1 MQKTDKPE
9 HQQDGSG
16 YHHPIFQSPSS
27 LSPVQGL
34 PFDNGP
40 NQRIDIGFPDSG

>member
-1 MQKTDKPE
+1 MADNCAADKR
-9 HQQDGSG
+9 
-16 YHHPIFQSPSS
+16 ITPSS
-27 LSPVQGL
+27 IFGCAGIIAIITFAVQRT

>member
-1 MQKTDKPE
+1 MRGK
-9 HQQDGSG
+9 
-16 YHHPIFQSPSS
+16 SPSS

-40 NQRIDIGFPDSG
+40 NQRIDFGFPDIG

>member
-1 MQKTDKPE
+1 MRGK
-9 HQQDGSG
+9 
-16 YHHPIFQSPSS
+16 SPSS
-27 LSPVQGL
+27 LSSVQRL